1 MLLLPLRVALVGA
14 LLCPPAAARSATIY
28 VSPAGDDG
36 NTGAAGS
43 PLRSLGAARDKA
55 RTYPATTSVAVEFAD
70 GVYPTPVTEVFQPQD
85 SGTARSPRTY
95 AAAPGAR
102 AVLSAG
108 VAVTGWRAVKQ
119 GDAAWPFLDADAR
132 AAVKVAPLPA
142 TDEVP
147 RALFDQR
154 AEAAGPSERAV
165 RSLPNTNVVSSLV
178 PVPRQDSEVCRYLGQ
193 FNSERGCRTA
203 ALAVDGVWAYAWH
216 DPQLK
221 LPEWARGCYGRIDA
235 HGSRDFASQPGVM
248 SGLLA
253 RSNTWRE
260 VTDWEIS
267 ANVTTQ
273 HRCPGAE
280 CEYFDSAQNKSTM
293 HVSLDHLDRSVG
305 K

>member
-70 GVYPTPVTEVFQPQD
+70 GVYPTPVTEAFQPQD

-119 GDAAWPFLDADAR
+119 EELAE
-132 AAVKVAPLPA
+132 APL
-142 TDEVP
+142 EVP
-147 RALFDQR
+147 ASEPLRPL
-154 AEAAGPSERAV
+154 AAPAMKLYGIVSPRYGSE
-165 RSLPNTNVVSSLV
+165 N
-178 PVPRQDSEVCRYLGQ
+178 
-193 FNSERGCRTA
+193 
-203 ALAVDGVWAYAWH
+203 
-216 DPQLK
+216 
-221 LPEWARGCYGRIDA
+221 
-235 HGSRDFASQPGVM
+235 
-248 SGLLA
+248 
-253 RSNTWRE
+253 
-260 VTDWEIS
+260 
-267 ANVTTQ
+267 
-273 HRCPGAE
+273 
-280 CEYFDSAQNKSTM
+280 
-293 HVSLDHLDRSVG
+293 
-305 K
+305 